1 MGARCR
7 PVWPGRGNRGYALAD
22 LVVGMA
28 VFALVLVGVYQVFVP
43 VLRFAA
49 SASERLAVQQDVRLA
64 VDRMARDLRESAMS
78 AGRLE
83 IYAGGAAIGLAT
95 ARANCSGDFS
105 VDGAT
110 GKPRWQAVI
119 YIVFD
124 QASGEVRRYCDST
137 TTFTA
142 ASPPTAGPYQVLAR
156 NVQALAFAIARDP
169 ITGNEIGVTVTLHER
184 TPRGDA
190 DRHIRTEF
198 VPQND

>member
-1 MGARCR
+1 MRARCR
-7 PVWPGRGNRGYALAD
+7 PVWPGRGSRGYALAD

-28 VFALVLVGVYQVFVP
+28 VFALVLAGVYQVFIP

-49 SASERLAVQQDVRLA
+49 SARERLAVQQDVRLA
-64 VDRMARDLRESAMS
+64 VDRMARDLRESTMS
-78 AGRLE
+78 TGRLQV
-83 IYAGGAAIGLAT
+83 YPGGTSIGLVT
-95 ARANCSGDFS
+95 ARAGCSGAFS
-105 VDGAT
+105 VDPAT
-110 GKPRWQAVI
+110 GKPRWQATI
-119 YIVFD
+119 YIVLD
-124 QASGEVRRYCDST
+124 PATGEVRRYCDPT

-142 ASPPTAGPYQVLAR
+142 ATPVTGGPYLVLAR

-169 ITGNEIGVTVTLHER
+169 ATGNEIGVTVTLHER